1 MSGFGK
7 AKALQQQEEEAE
19 ELASTP
25 VPQRTDAGAFS
36 ALRAEFEKLQ
46 SGGPKTHIFMGIIG
60 HENTGKS
67 GIVLD
72 FFQKYCDETIA
83 AEEEPKYLAVLDFDG
98 GGAATKSAFY
108 PDNSHIRCWDPWV
121 MNANDRTAYDY
132 VGSHDRVMSILQ
144 YTLSEYDQYWGV
156 LVTGV
161 DLFDSIATN
170 CMRIADLGLAKDGI
184 DAADNRGAGTGRR
197 VEYQWDWAIRTTR
210 FHQMTALCR
219 GLVKRGVRVF
229 WETHLKMTNYSS
241 NNEQN
246 AQWRPA
252 WEKATNNYLFQ
263 IIKCERN
270 DTHDD
275 DGNLTLSEYT
285 ATFEKSKTDAALQ
298 GQKSIILRT
307 ESGKRPTW
315 YGLPEL
321 QNL

>member
-1 MSGFGK
+1 MAGFGQ
-7 AKALQQQEEEAE
+7 AKKLQQAAEEEETLAE
-19 ELASTP
+19 TP
-25 VPQRTDAGAFS
+25 VTQRTDSGAFA
-36 ALRAEFEKLQ
+36 ALKAEFEELQ
-46 SGGPKTHIFMGIIG
+46 NQGGPKTHIFMGVIG

-72 FFQKYCDETIA
+72 FFQNYCNDTEK
-83 AEEEPKYLAVLDFDG
+83 PKHLAVLDFDG

-108 PDNSHIRCWDPWV
+108 PDNKHIRCWDPWV
-121 MNANDRTAYDY
+121 MQTGDRTAYDY
-132 VGSHDRVMSILQ
+132 PATHDRVMSILQ
-144 YTLSEYDQYWGV
+144 YTLSEYDEYWGV

-161 DLFDSIATN
+161 DLWDSVATN

-246 AQWRPA
+246 AKWRPA
-252 WEKATNNYLFQ
+252 WEKASNNYLYQ
-263 IIKCERN
+263 IIKCDRT
-270 DTHDD
+270 DTYDD
-275 DGNLTLSEYT
+275 DGNVTLSEYT

-298 GQKSIILRT
+298 GQKNVILRT
-307 ESGKRPTW
+307 EQGKRPTW